1 LRITK
6 YIVFIVY
13 YIYIKGYNKD
23 SIMNLQKILAENMLR
38 FAPKNLDKASISNI
52 LTIIEQ
58 AGISGL
64 PKTYEE
70 FIALDSA
77 DVTKTPGYVEL
88 FKRVFELQSGKGT
101 GYNNSEQYAT
111 ETIGWWSGSP
121 QLNNQQNRAKDQTDN
136 VIKNIDFMISSLE
149 SIKSGKFN
157 IQISDLDKRLMLLKQ
172 VRAQLNSLM
181 SKDIYINNWRPQGVD
196 QTGKIY
202 NLSTKVYGDIDRL
215 SSTVPAPSDLQKFLT
230 NIDAESAPGKQ
241 IYSKQTYSSK
251 IPDTDKVKLISQ
263 AIQKARNA
271 NKPLSNA
278 DRIYIGPKNTAVLY
292 SKQEQTTPPAPMAF
306 PIAYPPKNP
315 NSPLIQNFFGDDKY
329 QVSSEQQA
337 GFAST
342 LQQAVQYCKSQ
353 GTILEVQY
361 KAGSST
367 SKVPTRFAG
376 GNAGLTDERLK
387 SIDTVLASTIANNPD
402 LKGIKVTKL
411 DPERKVEVGPVYD
424 RATYSPDKRK
434 ANPETQKKYDALYGP
449 HRGSYGEFVII
460 YQPQPEEPSSN
471 TEYTPIG
478 NWAIKIDWHEIR
490 IPKISIPKIGVMQ
503 PKQRRAKNFSTTD
516 CWAG

>member
-1 LRITK
+1 
-6 YIVFIVY
+6 
-13 YIYIKGYNKD
+13 
-23 SIMNLQKILAENMLR
+23 
-38 FAPKNLDKASISNI
+38 
-52 LTIIEQ
+52 
-58 AGISGL
+58 
-64 PKTYEE
+64 
-70 FIALDSA
+70 
-77 DVTKTPGYVEL
+77 
-88 FKRVFELQSGKGT
+88 
-101 GYNNSEQYAT
+101 
-111 ETIGWWSGSP
+111 
-121 QLNNQQNRAKDQTDN
+121 
-136 VIKNIDFMISSLE
+136 
-149 SIKSGKFN
+149 
-157 IQISDLDKRLMLLKQ
+157 
-172 VRAQLNSLM
+172 
-181 SKDIYINNWRPQGVD
+181 
-196 QTGKIY
+196 
-202 NLSTKVYGDIDRL
+202 
-215 SSTVPAPSDLQKFLT
+215 
-230 NIDAESAPGKQ
+230 
-241 IYSKQTYSSK
+241 
-251 IPDTDKVKLISQ
+251 
-263 AIQKARNA
+263 
-271 NKPLSNA
+271 
-278 DRIYIGPKNTAVLY
+278 
-292 SKQEQTTPPAPMAF
+292 MAF

-329 QVSSEQQA
+329 QVSPEQQA

-367 SKVPTRFAG
+367 SKVPTRFPR
-376 GNAGLTDERLK
+376 GNEGLTDARLK

-411 DPERKVEVGPVYD
+411 DPERKVEVGPAYD
-424 RATYSPDKRK
+424 GDTYSPEKRK

-478 NWAIKIDWHEIR
+478 NWAIKIDWHKIR